1 MNQRPKQPE
10 LILVSL
16 VWSIPRSILLLPLGW
31 DASPSQGHPPAVC
44 CRYPFIHRVKTTRRT
59 KLELQ
64 TSRSGV
70 WSVDLLATRASF
82 MMILSV
88 KTSNVTNNPTQKYTF
103 VYDHGTCLCCTGQ
116 LPVTIM
122 YIPCGKYCSAFW
134 QLWTYLLRICVISS
148 KLCSSNAWWPMA
160 PNFCSWATRKNF
172 FLHRNHV
179 LGTLD
184 IRALGSLQFYIEHSL
199 VHVHVSVL
207 VKKKTS
213 FSPNPCLESPEQIME
228 LWCVLRPLFC
238 WFNYLWSIN
247 LLPRYMTNMA
257 KGTITEYLKL
267 SFAHSKS
274 SLHVNTWFPF
284 ICL

>member
-10 LILVSL
+10 LIPVSL

-31 DASPSQGHPPAVC
+31 DASPSQGHPSAVC
-44 CRYPFIHRVKTTRRT
+44 CRYPFIHWVKTTRRT

-122 YIPCGKYCSAFW
+122 YIQCGKYCSAFW
-134 QLWTYLLRICVISS
+134 QLCYLLRICVISS
-148 KLCSSNAWWPMA
+148 KLCSSNAWWPIA
-160 PNFCSWATRKNF
+160 PNFCYWATRKNF
-172 FLHRNHV
+172 FCIEIMCWAPWISEHWGPFNRP
-179 LGTLD
+179 
-184 IRALGSLQFYIEHSL
+184 FYSCAW
-199 VHVHVSVL
+199 
-207 VKKKTS
+207 KRGWGWPS
-213 FSPNPCLESPEQIME
+213 FDTNLSA
-228 LWCVLRPLFC
+228 LWC
-238 WFNYLWSIN
+238 
-247 LLPRYMTNMA
+247 
-257 KGTITEYLKL
+257 
-267 SFAHSKS
+267 KS
-274 SLHVNTWFPF
+274 SYSYANYYFSRTISIRKQRRFVSKQGDPQPRFHP
-284 ICL
+284 

>member
-1 MNQRPKQPE
+1 MHRNQRLKQPE

-44 CRYPFIHRVKTTRRT
+44 CRYPFIHRLKRDNVEYSLLSKETTQRT

-82 MMILSV
+82 MMIFSV
-88 KTSNVTNNPTQKYTF
+88 KTSNVTNNHTQNYSF
-103 VYDHGTCLCCTGQ
+103 VSDHGTCLCCTGQ

-122 YIPCGKYCSAFW
+122 YIQCGKYCSTFW
-134 QLWTYLLRICVISS
+134 QLRTYLLRICVISS

-160 PNFCSWATRKNF
+160 PNFCSWVTKKKF

-184 IRALGSLQFYIEHSL
+184 IRALGSLQ
-199 VHVHVSVL
+199 
-207 VKKKTS
+207 
-213 FSPNPCLESPEQIME
+213 
-228 LWCVLRPLFC
+228 
-238 WFNYLWSIN
+238 
-247 LLPRYMTNMA
+247 
-257 KGTITEYLKL
+257 
-267 SFAHSKS
+267 
-274 SLHVNTWFPF
+274 
-284 ICL
+284 